1 MSQPAAVRPE
11 PPARPGA
18 GQLALA
24 SVVAQYADRVP
35 PSITDVRAAVAA
47 FVAEFRLRS
56 RSPEQLVIAVRA
68 CAEQHVPR
76 RVDPDERLALVQL
89 LVRWAIE
96 VHGLYE
102 ASDGVRRR
110 ERAGR
115 SV

>member
-1 MSQPAAVRPE
+1 MPPTTVRPE
-11 PPARPGA
+11 PPTSGA
-18 GQLALA
+18 PRAALA
-24 SVVAQYADRVP
+24 SAVARYADRVP

-76 RVDPDERLALVQL
+76 RVAPDERVALIQL

-102 ASDGVRRR
+102 ASDGARRR
-110 ERAGR
+110 ERAG
-115 SV
+115 